1 MRQAIGSCWRPLR
14 FHEARMTQHPRVP
27 CARQQIDS
35 LGPRRENVNNCR
47 PSASGMTMF
56 WMRVGPIAVATERTS
71 GARRR

>member
-1 MRQAIGSCWRPLR
+1 
-14 FHEARMTQHPRVP
+14 MTQHPRVP